1 MFKWHLSALLV
12 ACIWGSTFV
21 SSKVLLNAGL
31 TPADIMCLRFALAWL
46 IMLFW
51 GNIRF
56 TRDEGWFVLLGLS
69 GGSIYF
75 LAENTAVQLTSYT
88 STVALLVST
97 TPIISALMNRLVHPN
112 EKLSMRFLC
121 GSLVALAGVSLVV
134 FNGVFVLDDDPLV
147 IFLSIGAALM
157 WGIYSLVLRKTE
169 GRYTTFY
176 ITRKVF
182 FWGVITM
189 LPVCL
194 FETNQVSLD
203 TLLTPA
209 VLGNL
214 LFLAVIAS
222 LGCFLL
228 WNIAIHK
235 IGIIA
240 SNNYLYFPP
249 VTTLIVAHWVL
260 GEHITWLAIIGCILT
275 ILGVWFAQKKDAIYN

>member
-31 TPADIMCLRFALAWL
+31 TPADIMCLRFALAWVV
-46 IMLFW
+46 MLFW
-51 GNIRF
+51 GNLRF
-56 TRDEGWFVLLGLS
+56 TRDEGWFILLGLS
-69 GGSIYF
+69 GGSLYF

-97 TPIISALMNRLVHPN
+97 TPIISAFMNRLVHPA
-112 EKLSMRFLC
+112 EKLSTRFLC
-121 GSLVALAGVSLVV
+121 GSLIALAGVSLVV
-134 FNGVFVLDDDPLV
+134 FNGVFVLDDDPRV
-147 IFLSIGAALM
+147 IILSIGAALM
-157 WGIYSLVLRKTE
+157 WGVYSLVLRKTE

-194 FETNQVSLD
+194 LQSSQANLG
-203 TLLTPA
+203 TLLTPS

-214 LFLAVIAS
+214 LFLSVIAS

-260 GEHITWLAIIGCILT
+260 NEHITWLAIAGCILT
-275 ILGVWFAQKKDAIYN
+275 ILGVWFAQKRQ